1 MQLLALLWTLIV
13 LFARRRLYTPLLVGV
28 LPPILISIALLSI
41 PSASSLP
48 VSAPG
53 LDEPVLAISSTTSSR
68 DCYPVGV
75 VEGAL
80 LIDNTRVETRLLVVK
95 ADASKLLDTL
105 NIARG
110 YSLRSGVVLPV
121 KMYESLK
128 RSRVIRVEV
137 DGEIYEYPVACSWR
151 SNLALLV
158 DPDLRGPLELNLCIK
173 RRGDLLVDSLVQVER
188 NLLDTALVWIALL
201 IASYTPIL
209 YAVFKRV
216 VESIDVDVRVL
227 LELGSSSRS
236 VTLSV
241 YMALVI
247 VYAVASLYACCLGV
261 VVVYTSWALVG
272 NIIPTPPPT
281 LRLMVLYVLTLYLL
295 VGCLV
300 AIPVSRGVPR

>member
-13 LFARRRLYTPLLVGV
+13 LFTRRRLYTPLLVGV
-28 LPPILISIALLSI
+28 LPPILISVALLSI

-68 DCYPVGV
+68 DCYPAGV

-80 LIDNTRVETRLLVVK
+80 LIDNMRVETRLLVVK

-110 YSLRSGVVLPV
+110 YSSRSGVALPV

-128 RSRVIRVEV
+128 GLKVVRVEV
-137 DGEIYEYPVACSWR
+137 DGEIYEYPVTYSWR

-158 DPDLRGPLELNLCIK
+158 DPDLQGALELNLCIK

-216 VESIDVDVRVL
+216 VESIGVDVRVL

-241 YMALVI
+241 YMALVV
-247 VYAVASLYACCLGV
+247 VYVVTSLYACCLGV

-281 LRLMVLYVLTLYLL
+281 LRPTVLYVLTLYLL

-300 AIPVSRGVPR
+300 AIPVSRGVLR